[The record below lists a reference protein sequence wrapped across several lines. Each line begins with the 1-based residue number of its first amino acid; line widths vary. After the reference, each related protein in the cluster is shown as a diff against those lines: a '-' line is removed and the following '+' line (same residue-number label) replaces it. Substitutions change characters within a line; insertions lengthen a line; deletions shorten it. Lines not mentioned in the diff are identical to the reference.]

1 MSDNI
6 EDCGYIYLIKP
17 QLFSLSNI
25 NINKAGMSQQYIYL
39 RLNKYGFGSELYTY
53 FYVKNVRKNEKDIIK
68 LLTNDGK
75 NNKNIQKIYGDEYF
89 LMDYKYML
97 EIIKNVIQNDI
108 IFEMDINKDIQNYK
122 HNKIFVY
129 YDKEMNNEIYDKV
142 KLEVGDYENNYLNR
156 LKYFYNIYAKDVYP
170 DTTDLINNIDFINFS
185 NNIPRKNNEIV
196 SNKIV
201 SNEIV
206 SNEIISNEII
216 SNEVISNEVVSNEI
230 VSNEI
235 VSNEI
240 VSNEIVSN
248 EVVSNEI
255 VSNEIVSNEVVSNE
269 VVSNEVVSNE
279 VVFNEVVTDEII
291 NNEVIEYVSNQNIQG
306 IYICHYCLY
315 YVTKNKSD
323 MVKHYKKKKR
333 CEQNNLKKT
342 YNECEILSTSKK
354 YIFNIDYK
362 QLNINDILYI
372 VTKYNEKVNYI
383 KNDYKKNKNVIK
395 NKIEIKNTNK
405 INKNKNH
412 ILDNFF
418 VNDKYEC
425 IHCLSKFITRQ
436 GLERHLESNICKK
449 KQKLNKL
456 LNFE

>member
-25 NINKAGMSQQYIYL
+25 DINKAGMSQQYIYL

-68 LLTNDGK
+68 LLTNNKK
-75 NNKNIQKIYGDEYF
+75 NNKNIQKMYGNEYF

-108 IFEMDINKDIQNYK
+108 IFEMNINQDIQNYK

-129 YDKEMNNEIYDKV
+129 YDKEMNSEIYDKV
-142 KLEVGDYENNYLNR
+142 KLEVGDYQNNYLNR

-170 DTTDLINNIDFINFS
+170 DTTDLINTIDFINFS
-185 NNIPRKNNEIV
+185 NNIPKINNEI
-196 SNKIV
+196 I

-206 SNEIISNEII
+206 SNEA
-216 SNEVISNEVVSNEI
+216 
-230 VSNEI
+230 
-235 VSNEI
+235 
-240 VSNEIVSN
+240 VSN
-248 EVVSNEI
+248 EVVL
-255 VSNEIVSNEVVSNE
+255 NEVVSNE

-279 VVFNEVVTDEII
+279 AVS
-291 NNEVIEYVSNQNIQG
+291 NEVIEYVSNQNIQG

-412 ILDNFF
+412 ILDNFL

-425 IHCLSKFITRQ
+425 IRCLSKFITRQ